1 MYEKIV
7 VPFLVV
13 LKTSDKVCSR
23 GSNFAFR
30 KQGVGSIFFNN
41 LNTID
46 YAVAQCTNET
56 ESGERIF
63 YYNRVSRKVC

>member
-1 MYEKIV
+1 MYKKIV

-13 LKTSDKVCSR
+13 LKKSDKVCSS

-46 YAVAQCTNET
+46 YAVAQCTH
-56 ESGERIF
+56 
-63 YYNRVSRKVC
+63 K